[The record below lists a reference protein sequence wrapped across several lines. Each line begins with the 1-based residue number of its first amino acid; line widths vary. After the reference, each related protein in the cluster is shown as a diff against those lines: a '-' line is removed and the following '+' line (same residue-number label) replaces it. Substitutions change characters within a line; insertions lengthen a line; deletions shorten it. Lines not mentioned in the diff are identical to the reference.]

1 MPDRLQAPRLV
12 PILDRRRSRRFSVI
26 EIQKPT
32 QPLATNDSS
41 RPSRILVTTVDQ
53 VIVESLMVPFLMI
66 VLRVLEDR
74 TPQMGLAQG
83 NQTVD

>member
-1 MPDRLQAPRLV
+1 VVD
-12 PILDRRRSRRFSVI
+12 
-26 EIQKPT
+26 IQKPT
-32 QPLATNDSS
+32 QSLATNDSS

-74 TPQMGLAQG
+74 TPKMGLAQR
-83 NQTVD
+83 NQTVQAFGLDRKPSPLTEIDPGAAHVN

>member
-1 MPDRLQAPRLV
+1 MP
-12 PILDRRRSRRFSVI
+12 IFDRRRSLRFPVV

-66 VLRVLEDR
+66 VLRVLEVARHRWASPRGSDGPSIR
-74 TPQMGLAQG
+74 S
-83 NQTVD
+83 